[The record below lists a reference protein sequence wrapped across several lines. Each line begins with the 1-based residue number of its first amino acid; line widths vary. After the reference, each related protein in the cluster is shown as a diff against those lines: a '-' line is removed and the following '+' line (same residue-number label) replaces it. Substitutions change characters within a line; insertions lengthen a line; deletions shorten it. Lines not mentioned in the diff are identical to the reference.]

1 MSGNGERTQMLDM
14 KATWHYLAVQRAN
27 RELRDKYNI
36 QNEQRK
42 ITTTTTTNIQ
52 EHIWL
57 YNRDHGHWF
66 ISSPLS
72 SKNLSNR
79 MFLSV
84 YYAVHLIES
93 SPKYKICHEHV
104 TSEIRKCSSSWA
116 NFMTHIEL
124 TVMSNIEFNWCFK
137 MTAPKEGCVILLN
150 ACCIDSAYFS
160 GGMD

>member
-1 MSGNGERTQMLDM
+1 
-14 KATWHYLAVQRAN
+14 
-27 RELRDKYNI
+27 
-36 QNEQRK
+36 
-42 ITTTTTTNIQ
+42 
-52 EHIWL
+52 
-57 YNRDHGHWF
+57 
-66 ISSPLS
+66 
-72 SKNLSNR
+72 

-124 TVMSNIEFNWCFK
+124 TVMSNIEFNCFK
-137 MTAPKEGCVILLN
+137 MTAPKEGCVILLT